1 MKCLSIVLAIV
12 LLIGGT
18 VLAAETVPGKAG
30 PVKADPVKPGKV
42 PGTIKDA
49 GIELLQVL
57 RPYREVDWQ
66 FDKQTGQIMV
76 TVYFLNAD
84 VDRSTVIAG
93 STVRF
98 DFPKV
103 ANARGR
109 ITWVNDREFI
119 WKSDGAA
126 LYGGNLN
133 QTLCAYTPDCKFTLT
148 LTDNIR
154 TKKGTRLD
162 GNKDGREG
170 GNFVMHFIIIG

>member
-1 MKCLSIVLAIV
+1 MKCFSIALVIV
-12 LLIGGT
+12 LLIGGIA
-18 VLAAETVPGKAG
+18 LAAETVPGKAG
-30 PVKADPVKPGKV
+30 PVNTGPVKPGKV

-98 DFPKV
+98 DFPKA

-119 WKSDGAA
+119 WKSDGRAVSRDQ
-126 LYGGNLN
+126 NL
-133 QTLCAYTPDCKFTLT
+133 CKYTPDCKFTLT
-148 LTDNIR
+148 LTDSIR